1 MKELRNEGIKKWV
14 DGEMKKWGNE
24 KLEVGEN
31 EKMMES
37 QTAFLRVLF
46 WHKMRG

>member
-31 EKMMES
+31 EEMGES
-37 QTAFLRVLF
+37 NIAFFKGTFLA
-46 WHKMRG
+46 